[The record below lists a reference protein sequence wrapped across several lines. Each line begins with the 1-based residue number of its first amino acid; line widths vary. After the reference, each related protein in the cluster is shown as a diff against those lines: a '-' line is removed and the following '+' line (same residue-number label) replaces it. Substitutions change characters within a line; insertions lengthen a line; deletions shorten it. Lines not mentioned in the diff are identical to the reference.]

1 MTFQSQLSD
10 SVVDRGMDSGIEAS
24 DGLRVDDSKLRV
36 QSILVQKTRHFHC
49 KTRVPIFSRSR
60 KQQRVYSSTSIEI
73 GTSQFFFIGCFFLAA
88 FETGFM

>member
-36 QSILVQKTRHFHC
+36 QSILVLIFHC
-49 KTRVPIFSRSR
+49 KTRVPISSRSR
-60 KQQRVYSSTSIEI
+60 KRQRVYSSTSIQI
-73 GTSQFFFIGCFFLAA
+73 GTSQFFFIGFFFLAA